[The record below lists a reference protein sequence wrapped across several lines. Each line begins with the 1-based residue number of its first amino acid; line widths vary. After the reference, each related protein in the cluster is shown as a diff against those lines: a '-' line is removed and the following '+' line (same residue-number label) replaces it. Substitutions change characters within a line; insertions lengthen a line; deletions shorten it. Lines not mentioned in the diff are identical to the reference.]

1 MVGVSSQMEPV
12 RIADAGLTPMQVLAA
27 CRTNTESKT

>member
-1 MVGVSSQMEPV
+1 ME
-12 RIADAGLTPMQVLAA
+12 RKGDGLRHISEAFGGLDGLAA